1 MLLNQPFPAYDPSVK
16 TVRFTFYAG
25 LVVFFILFLFQPFGL
40 SSLPFSERLLH
51 ATYFGLAT
59 FGVTTLNALLLPI
72 SFSSLFN
79 EERWTT
85 GKELLMMLWQIISV
99 SLVNFALMH
108 FLYGNVFSWNS
119 IIITLGIT
127 AAVGIFP
134 VTLIVML
141 KQQMLLKKYAYGAA
155 KLEDQLSAANK
166 EKAVGP
172 TGDTML
178 HLAGDN
184 LNEQLYIPVHNLRF
198 ITSADNYIKV
208 HFLENGKPTASV
220 LRSTL
225 KKAEAGLTDY
235 PQIFRCH
242 RGYLVN
248 LNAVEH
254 ISGNAQ
260 GYRLHLKD
268 LNDTI
273 PVSRSINNDLEE
285 LINRHSTV
293 SRLSQ

>member
-1 MLLNQPFPAYDPSVK
+1 MLLNQPFPAYQPSMK

-25 LVVFFILFLFQPFGL
+25 LVVFLILFLFQPFGF
-40 SSLPFSERLLH
+40 SSLPFTERLLH

-59 FGVTTLNALLLPI
+59 FAVTSLNALLLPAI
-72 SFSSLFN
+72 FPSLFT

-85 GKELLMMLWQIISV
+85 GRELLMMLWQIVSV
-99 SLVNFALMH
+99 SMVNLALMH
-108 FLYGNVFSWNS
+108 FLYANVFSFNN
-119 IIITLGIT
+119 IIGNLGIT

-134 VTLIVML
+134 VTLIILL
-141 KQQMLLKKYAYGAA
+141 KQQLLLKKYASGAE
-155 KLEDQLSAANK
+155 KLEEQLSTAYP
-166 EKAVGP
+166 EKANEAAAG
-172 TGDTML
+172 TTFF
-178 HLAGDN
+178 LAGDN
-184 LNEQLYIPVHNLRF
+184 LNEQLHIPLHDLRF

-208 HFLENGKPTASV
+208 HFLENGNPIASV

-225 KKAEAGLTDY
+225 KKAETALMGH

-268 LNDTI
+268 VDETV
-273 PVSRSINNDLEE
+273 PVSRSLNGKLEE
-285 LINRHSTV
+285 LIKHHSTV
-293 SRLSQ
+293 SRLSR